1 MSSAADPSTTSETR
15 TAGSSVQKPF
25 SLLRWFSIFS
35 FAALVIV
42 GIAGALFLTRYLTAH
57 MLMRDAEVSRDFIE
71 SILTTEKG
79 RDYLA
84 RRQPVVAA
92 SDLDPFIEHLPT
104 LPDVVRANFYGVD
117 RAVIWSSD
125 KQLVGKRFEDN
136 DELEKALRGEI
147 VVGSGT
153 IAADQRKPEHVGL
166 TTKATEGESDRFVEE
181 YLPIRDE
188 AGKNVIAVIEL
199 YKLPRDLFHSI
210 DEGVRFVW
218 VSVAIGGLLLYL
230 AFFWIVRRAD
240 VLMRAQR
247 ERLVEA
253 ETLTAMGEMAAAIA
267 HGIRN
272 PLASIRSAAEL
283 AREEDRA
290 GANECL
296 QDIIAQADRLGGW
309 VRELLAASR
318 SSGLTVGQ
326 VDLNHLI
333 RESLEGAS
341 AELRR
346 QGIELTLQEG
356 TLPSIRGSR
365 APLAHAFSS
374 VISNAIEA
382 MPQGGRLRV
391 QSRTTDKGLIEIAV
405 EDTGVGMPARVAR
418 RAFRPLFTTK
428 PNGVGL
434 GLSLARR
441 IVERHAGRI
450 DLDSGAGRGT
460 RVVFTLPTG
469 A

>member
-1 MSSAADPSTTSETR
+1 MSSASDPSTINEIG
-15 TAGSSVQKPF
+15 TAGSSVQRPF

-35 FAALVIV
+35 FVAIV
-42 GIAGALFLTRYLTAH
+42 TVAIAIALFLTRYLTAH

-71 SILTTEKG
+71 SILATENG
-79 RDYLA
+79 YDYLA
-84 RRQPVVAA
+84 RRQPDTPA
-92 SDLDPFIEHLPT
+92 SDLDRFIEHLPS
-104 LPDVVRANFYGVD
+104 LPDVDRAKLYGVD
-117 RAVIWSSD
+117 RTVTWSSAQ
-125 KQLVGKRFEDN
+125 QLVGKRFDDN
-136 DELEKALRGEI
+136 DELEQALHGKITIE
-147 VVGSGT
+147 SGT
-153 IAADQRKPEHVGL
+153 IAVDQRKPEHVGL
-166 TTKATEGESDRFVEE
+166 AIKETRRENNRFVEE

-188 AGKNVIAVIEL
+188 AGRNVIAVIEL
-199 YKLPRDLFHSI
+199 YKLPRELFMAI
-210 DEGVRFVW
+210 DEGIRFVW
-218 VSVAIGGLLLYL
+218 VSVAIVGLLLYL

-240 VLMRAQR
+240 VIMRAQR

-290 GANECL
+290 GAEECL
-296 QDIIAQADRLGGW
+296 QDIVTEADRLSGW

-318 SSGLTVGQ
+318 GSGVTVEQ

-333 RESLEGAS
+333 RESLDGA
-341 AELRR
+341 AGNLRR
-346 QGIELTLQEG
+346 QGIEVTLQEG
-356 TLPSIRGSR
+356 SLPSIRGSR
-365 APLAHAFSS
+365 ASLAHVFSS
-374 VISNAIEA
+374 IITNAIEA

-391 QSRTTDKGLIEIAV
+391 ESRTTDKGSIEIAV
-405 EDTGVGMPARVAR
+405 EDTGIGMPPRVAR

-450 DLDSGAGRGT
+450 ALDSSAGHGT
-460 RVVFTLPTG
+460 RVVLTLPTG